1 MTLEP
6 YDNGTSVP
14 GVLSWLPVFQNKL
27 HPCSFT
33 NYTFCFLYSK
43 EKKIE
48 ITVPLYMCGNVFFCV
63 ILSKKK
69 IANGIPFKKSKSS
82 QFFYNGMKEKNILV
96 KVSVLKSVSKV
107 FKEIHN
113 VFHWKKLYDLRII
126 KSCFII

>member
-1 MTLEP
+1 
-6 YDNGTSVP
+6 
-14 GVLSWLPVFQNKL
+14 
-27 HPCSFT
+27 
-33 NYTFCFLYSK
+33 
-43 EKKIE
+43 
-48 ITVPLYMCGNVFFCV
+48 MCGNVFFCV

-69 IANGIPFKKSKSS
+69 IANDIPFKKSKSS
-82 QFFYNGMKEKNILV
+82 QFFYNEMKEKNILV